1 MNKRMEKILATIK
14 IEFWKA
20 FVAIV
25 PAGYFVFN
33 RTNKGLAAAS
43 VKTLKGLAIASVKT
57 KKGLN

>member
-25 PAGYFVFN
+25 PAGYFVL
-33 RTNKGLAAAS
+33 TGQIKD
-43 VKTLKGLAIASVKT
+43 
-57 KKGLN
+57 